1 MEGWPAES
9 WATAGERF
17 QSDKMYKAA
26 FKAARNVRKSLG
38 LQQMPWAPPS
48 QVNSIVART
57 RTVYSEI
64 GFLSES
70 ELTKICGVGSKA
82 LKLSPGK
89 IFLEDKNATLTGFY
103 VSLLDMPAAMVN
115 GVRKIRL
122 EWSTTT
128 EHVAIR
134 LHPDRQIMQ
143 DQGQAVF
150 NFCTDQALE
159 KMGGGLKSV
168 NRAKLQSVPALI
180 AKAEAILKAAG
191 HAGRSRSGSW
201 FLEFVAF
208 QSVGLVSLVLALSLS
223 ASVT

>member
-1 MEGWPAES
+1 MTASVGLRKTPQ
-9 WATAGERF
+9 ATTLGMRASFAGAQLWRDGQRKAGERF

-89 IFLEDKNATLTGFY
+89 IFLEDKSATLTGFY

-150 NFCTDQALE
+150 NFCTDQRPWR
-159 KMGGGLKSV
+159 KW
-168 NRAKLQSVPALI
+168 
-180 AKAEAILKAAG
+180 AA
-191 HAGRSRSGSW
+191 A
-201 FLEFVAF
+201 
-208 QSVGLVSLVLALSLS
+208 
-223 ASVT
+223 

>member
-159 KMGGGLKSV
+159 KMDGGLKSV
-168 NRAKLQSVPALI
+168 NRAKLQSVPALV
-180 AKAEAILKAAG
+180 AKAEAILKARS

-201 FLEFVAF
+201 FLEVVAF
-208 QSVGLVSLVLALSLS
+208 ESVVFL
-223 ASVT
+223 T